1 MQQSSTT
8 AVRLHEL
15 QEYWVALHT
24 IQYKS
29 VSHSN
34 GIGVMSR
41 PSSRMARSNDSASSP
56 AIVKKLSLREVAQ
69 RFEAG
74 DADVLEA
81 SVPLCALLCH
91 GCCGAGMRACANIPS
106 SCCLPLERRITAQ

>member
-1 MQQSSTT
+1 V
-8 AVRLHEL
+8 AVHAT
-15 QEYWVALHT
+15 QCN
-24 IQYKS
+24 S
-29 VSHSN
+29 VSQSN
-34 GIGVMSR
+34 GIVVVFR

-81 SVPLCALLCH
+81 SVPRCTLLYH
-91 GCCGAGMRACANIPS
+91 GCRGAGMRVCANIPS
-106 SCCLPLERRITAQ
+106 NCCLPLECRITAR